1 MNKTVNKM
9 MAIGVGVTMMLATGV
24 STTFAATAS
33 DVHDVVITV
42 TERAMLALSSK
53 DDVTFTIDV
62 IDGGVAGD
70 PIEVIDSANVD
81 NKYLFYTSIV
91 AGKDFTREITVQ
103 INDATKIPAGTTL
116 SVLPAAPAAAGQ
128 GGKGTAV
135 GTAIDLSTAAT
146 AAVDLVTGIKSCSTG
161 KSTGNGVQLTYD
173 LAIDDETDAVAAL
186 VAAEYTVI
194 VTYTLTESAL

>member
-1 MNKTVNKM
+1 M
-9 MAIGVGVTMMLATGV
+9 
-24 STTFAATAS
+24 
-33 DVHDVVITV
+33 VITV